1 MSRAFSEVAFLY
13 LVPFAVYLLV
23 LVIRRLA
30 ILSLDRW
37 TRRVVTRLS
46 VAGLALVLGGLLLNG
61 FFADRHEGAYAPA
74 HIENG
79 RLVPGAIQ

>member
-1 MSRAFSEVAFLY
+1 MGRAFSEVALLY
-13 LVPFAVYLLV
+13 LVPFAIYLLV
-23 LVIRRLA
+23 LIVRRFA
-30 ILSLDRW
+30 ILSLDSW
-37 TRRVVTRLS
+37 TRRVIARLS

>member
-1 MSRAFSEVAFLY
+1 M
-13 LVPFAVYLLV
+13 
-23 LVIRRLA
+23 LA
-30 ILSLDRW
+30 
-37 TRRVVTRLS
+37 RLS

>member
-1 MSRAFSEVAFLY
+1 MARNLSEVVALY
-13 LVPFAVYLLV
+13 LVPFAAYLLV
-23 LVIRRLA
+23 LALRRMA

-37 TRRVVTRLS
+37 TRTVIARLS

-61 FFADRHEGAYAPA
+61 FFADRHEGAYVPA

>member
-1 MSRAFSEVAFLY
+1 MGRAFSEVALLY
-13 LVPFAVYLLV
+13 LVPFAAYLAVLV
-23 LVIRRLA
+23 LRRLA
-30 ILSLDRW
+30 VLSLDHW
-37 TRRVVTRLS
+37 TRAVIAKLS
-46 VAGLALVLGGLLLNG
+46 VAGLVLVLGGLLLNG